1 MENKILKIVSRHL
14 SINEDDISL
23 DSDLINDLGA
33 DSLDGVE
40 LVMILESEFDIE
52 ISDDEISDIKTVQD
66 IIDTVNRLI

>member
-66 IIDTVNRLI
+66 IIDTVNGLI

>member
-52 ISDDEISDIKTVQD
+52 IFDDEISDIKTVQD